1 MVVVVISYTKPIERV
16 DAVRTEHLAWIAEH
30 TKSGKLLLAGRQTS
44 GKGGLLIFNGS
55 TRAEV
60 EAMCKEDPYAKNS
73 VASYDFIE
81 FDAKSGALIPA
92 LTALTAV
99 TH

>member
-1 MVVVVISYTKPIERV
+1 MFVVVINYTKPLEHV
-16 DAVRTEHLAWIAEH
+16 DAVRTEHLAWIAEN
-30 TKSGKLLLAGRQTS
+30 TQAGKLLLAGRQTS
-44 GKGGLLIFNGS
+44 GKGGVLIFNVPS
-55 TRAEV
+55 RSEV
-60 EAMCKEDPYAKNS
+60 ETLCKEDPYSKNA

-92 LTALTAV
+92 LTA

>member
-1 MVVVVISYTKPIERV
+1 MFVVVITYTKPVENV

-30 TKSGKLLLAGRQTS
+30 TKAGRLLLAGRQTS
-44 GKGGLLIFNGS
+44 GKGGVLIFNVPA
-55 TRAEV
+55 RAEV

-73 VASYDFIE
+73 VATYDFIE

-92 LTALTAV
+92 LTA

>member
-1 MVVVVISYTKPIERV
+1 MFVVVISYTKPVEHV

-44 GKGGLLIFNGS
+44 GKGGLLVFNVP

-60 EAMCKEDPYAKNS
+60 ESMCNNDPYAKNS
-73 VASYDFIE
+73 VATYDYIE

-92 LTALTAV
+92 LTA